1 MGNVHWSANFNEI
14 QDFDNDVYFRFHDG
28 NPPPPGPAGSSFTTN
43 PNAPLAANN
52 AGRDI
57 DLDRLSDYVT
67 SLTKVSRSP
76 FRNADG
82 TLTAKGAAGEAVFTA
97 KNCQK
102 CHKGRNF
109 TDSQIGTGAPSVD
122 VFPQP
127 AGAIILHNVGTLK
140 ATSGGR
146 LGGALPGIDTPTLK
160 GLWQSA
166 PYFHD
171 GHAATLQDV
180 FDDASAATHFG
191 GPLTAQEKSDLVEYM
206 LEIDEI
212 DAPPVD
218 PLAAP
223 PTVTLD
229 FVSTGK
235 PYSLMAPVSGCL
247 PWIDRSYVMGSWPGV
262 AGQFTLIRTAEDD
275 KDLTTLNHMQVTV
288 TGDSYIH
295 ILYDMRKTAL
305 PDWMITGGWS
315 TTPVT
320 TLAFPGQNV
329 TMGFFFLH
337 LPAGGTVMLG
347 GNMAPGA
354 AGALR
359 NYFVAVYQPN
369 PTPVVVNE
377 GPLNKNEWAH
387 DHDADGDGL
396 RDQYEVASATDPFH
410 ADTGALGTIPD
421 EDRLAPSGKTFF
433 EDQVDFDAAQAVV
446 PPPASGGG
454 GGGGGCGFLGLEP
467 ILLAGLA
474 VTIRRRVRGP
484 STVE

>member
-1 MGNVHWSANFNEI
+1 MGRNFS
-14 QDFDNDVYFRFHDG
+14 DSSVG
-28 NPPPPGPAGSSFTTN
+28 TVLAPPVREF
-43 PNAPLAANN
+43 APLA
-52 AGRDI
+52 
-57 DLDRLSDYVT
+57 
-67 SLTKVSRSP
+67 
-76 FRNADG
+76 
-82 TLTAKGAAGEAVFTA
+82 GEIV
-97 KNCQK
+97 
-102 CHKGRNF
+102 
-109 TDSQIGTGAPSVD
+109 
-122 VFPQP
+122 
-127 AGAIILHNVGTLK
+127 LHNVGTLK
-140 ATSGGR
+140 PTSGNR

-160 GLWQSA
+160 GVWQSA

-410 ADTGALGTIPD
+410 ADTGPLGTIPD

-433 EDQVDFDAAQAVV
+433 QLPAAGAEAAAAASSDWSRSFLRAWRSRSAAEFAAPQRWSN
-446 PPPASGGG
+446 PWTPRSPASGGRPPSSRFSSSPSSAPCAAAGAG
-454 GGGGGCGFLGLEP
+454 GAEEEAAA
-467 ILLAGLA
+467 AGPRFRSWLTTRPRWPRSPGPRPSISPSMA
-474 VTIRRRVRGP
+474 IPFRGVWRAT
-484 STVE
+484 SR